1 MREAFHMPIAFGRS
15 FGTHLIEAIR
25 KVIDDAV
32 KLHAST
38 A

>member
-1 MREAFHMPIAFGRS
+1 MPKAFGRS
-15 FGTHLIEAIR
+15 FGTHLIEAMR

-32 KLHAST
+32 KLHAGT